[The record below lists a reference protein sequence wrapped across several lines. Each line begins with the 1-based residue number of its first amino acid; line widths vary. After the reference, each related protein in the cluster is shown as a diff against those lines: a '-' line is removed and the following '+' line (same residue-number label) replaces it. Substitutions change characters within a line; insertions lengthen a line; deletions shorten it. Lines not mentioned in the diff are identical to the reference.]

1 MPRLDV
7 LLHDI
12 IRINRIRILF
22 MKRQLAGY
30 PLCGTMHILLTYL
43 HNHPGAS
50 QDDLAAFYALDK
62 TPVAREAKRLEE
74 LGYICR
80 NIDTCNR
87 RQYELYLTQE
97 GETIVTAIYDAYQ
110 QFSERLSA
118 GMTQEQ
124 WQTAAQLLKMM
135 NENLSSL

>member
-12 IRINRIRILF
+12 IRINRMRILF
-22 MKRQLAGY
+22 MKRQLADY

-62 TPVAREAKRLEE
+62 TTVAREAKRLEE
-74 LGYICR
+74 LGVVAVKPRVPAGDEFGCLPG
-80 NIDTCNR
+80 D
-87 RQYELYLTQE
+87 E
-97 GETIVTAIYDAYQ
+97 GQAVQHAAVRAPLA
-110 QFSERLSA
+110 ERLR
-118 GMTQEQ
+118 
-124 WQTAAQLLKMM
+124 
-135 NENLSSL
+135 